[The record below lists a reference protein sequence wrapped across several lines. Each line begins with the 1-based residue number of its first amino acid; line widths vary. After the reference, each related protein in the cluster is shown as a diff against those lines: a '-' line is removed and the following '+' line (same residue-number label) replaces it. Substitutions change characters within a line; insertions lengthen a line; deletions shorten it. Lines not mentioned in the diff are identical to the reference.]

1 MFAIPV
7 VPVSIYLLDLLKNNN
22 VLTSLFVCA
31 ASYFLPLTT
40 DRFAFIWPRL
50 NKYLENEIYL
60 YCMLVSS
67 FIARVL

>member
-1 MFAIPV
+1 MFALAGETAYG
-7 VPVSIYLLDLLKNNN
+7 S
-22 VLTSLFVCA
+22 
-31 ASYFLPLTT
+31 
-40 DRFAFIWPRL
+40 FAWPHL